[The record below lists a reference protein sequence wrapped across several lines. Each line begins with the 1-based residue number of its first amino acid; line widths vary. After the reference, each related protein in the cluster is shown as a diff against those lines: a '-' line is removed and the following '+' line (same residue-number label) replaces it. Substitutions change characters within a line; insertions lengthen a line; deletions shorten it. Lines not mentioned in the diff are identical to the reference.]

1 MQPTPSSDR
10 FFLVTAG
17 LVLFAY
23 RSHNRRECSVSDEPP
38 QGRRECSLD
47 RAPFIRSNFVQ
58 DIAGQ
63 AVDQIGQTAEVI
75 TPATHEATGQAQDT
89 TGRATQQAQEVARLA
104 TQEAQDTAGE
114 TVQQT
119 DGA

>member
-47 RAPFIRSNFVQ
+47 RAPFIRSKVVQ
-58 DIAGQ
+58 DIIGQ
-63 AVDQIGQTAEVI
+63 AVDQIGQTAEVL
-75 TPATHEATGQAQDT
+75 TPATNSRSLRAQSAK
-89 TGRATQQAQEVARLA
+89 RPRS
-104 TQEAQDTAGE
+104 
-114 TVQQT
+114 
-119 DGA
+119 